1 MPESDQS
8 LGRKILSFFVKE
20 DEPAPSATGVPVAPS
35 TAPAASAAPRPA
47 ASAPAPVTQPAVP
60 NMVPRETAAPGTID
74 PKFADHFA
82 DVLAK
87 NNQPGPDYFEF
98 RETLRSLSSLGLPE
112 DKQYQA
118 AWASFKAL
126 AGTSD
131 VSVLTSAAS
140 NYLNALNKDRDAFR
154 KSVDAALAERV
165 GGLQN
170 EQKRLLTENE
180 ALAKQLIEIQ
190 KQIDSNANRL
200 KTIDGEINEQSDK
213 ITRNNQNYEITFGH
227 FTSQIKGDVDRIT
240 QYLK

>member
-1 MPESDQS
+1 MPDSDQS

-20 DEPAPSATGVPVAPS
+20 EDPTPSATGVPVS
-35 TAPAASAAPRPA
+35 PANTPAAPRPA
-47 ASAPAPVTQPAVP
+47 AGAPAPASQAAVP
-60 NMVPRETAAPGTID
+60 NVPPRETTSPGAID

-98 RETLRSLSSLGLPE
+98 RETLRSLSNLGLPE

-131 VSVLTSAAS
+131 VSVLTSAA
-140 NYLNALNKDRDAFR
+140 NLYLNALNKDRDAFK
-154 KSVDAALAERV
+154 KSVDVALTERV
-165 GGLQN
+165 GGLQD

-180 ALAKQLIEIQ
+180 ALAKQLIDIQ
-190 KQIDSNANRL
+190 KQIDNNANRL
-200 KTIDGEINEQSDK
+200 KAIDGEINEQSEK
-213 ITRNNQNYEITFGH
+213 ITRNGHSYDITFDH
-227 FTSQIKGDVDRIT
+227 FTNQIKGDIDRMT

>member
-1 MPESDQS
+1 MPEPDQS

-20 DEPAPSATGVPVAPS
+20 EEPTPSATGVPVPPTNAAP
-35 TAPAASAAPRPA
+35 AAPRPA
-47 ASAPAPVTQPAVP
+47 APAPGPQPTAP
-60 NMVPRETAAPGTID
+60 TMPPKETVAPGTID
-74 PKFADHFA
+74 AKFADHFA

-98 RETLRSLSSLGLPE
+98 RETLRSLGNLGLSE

-131 VSVLTSAAS
+131 IAILTSTA
-140 NYLNALNKDRDAFR
+140 NHYLNALNKDREAFK
-154 KSVDAALAERV
+154 KSVDAALTERV

-170 EQKRLLTENE
+170 EQKRLQTENE

-190 KQIDSNANRL
+190 KQIDSNTNRL
-200 KTIDGEINEQSDK
+200 KTIDGEINEQSEK
-213 ITRNNQNYEITFGH
+213 ITRNGLNYDLTYDH
-227 FTSQIKGDVDRIT
+227 FTNQIKSDIDRMT